1 MVKKARSPLVN
12 ERRDPRTFI
21 GTENHMQ
28 EFARTVKAGLIGIH
42 NPPGAPKPKKGGK
55 G

>member
-28 EFARTVKAGLIGIH
+28 EFDRAVAALTQGIH
-42 NPPGAPKPKKGGK
+42 NKPGPRKPKKG
-55 G
+55 